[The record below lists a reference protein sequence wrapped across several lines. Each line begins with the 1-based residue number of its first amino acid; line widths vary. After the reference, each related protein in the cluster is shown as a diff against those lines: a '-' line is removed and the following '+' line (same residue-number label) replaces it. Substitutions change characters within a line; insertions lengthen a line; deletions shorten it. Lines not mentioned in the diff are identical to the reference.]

1 MAVIGTGYL
10 STIAEEN
17 QRLIETARGLWSVSS
32 DIANVDPKASS
43 QLQEQINRLLDISQR
58 ISSALANAQ

>member
-1 MAVIGTGYL
+1 MAVIDTGYL

-17 QRLIETARGLWSVSS
+17 QRLVATAKGLWSLKPM
-32 DIANVDPKASS
+32 IQDPKASS
-43 QLQEQINRLLDISQR
+43 MLQEQINRLLDFSER